1 MTWQRTPEDMKR
13 HRTQKDKVLAH
24 LQSGKSID
32 QDTAQALYGV
42 RRLAARTSELKKEG
56 HIILTLRNENQ
67 CATYVWL
74 AGPGGGDSRD

>member
-42 RRLAARTSELKKEG
+42 RRLAARTS
-56 HIILTLRNENQ
+56 
-67 CATYVWL
+67 A
-74 AGPGGGDSRD
+74 PGTC